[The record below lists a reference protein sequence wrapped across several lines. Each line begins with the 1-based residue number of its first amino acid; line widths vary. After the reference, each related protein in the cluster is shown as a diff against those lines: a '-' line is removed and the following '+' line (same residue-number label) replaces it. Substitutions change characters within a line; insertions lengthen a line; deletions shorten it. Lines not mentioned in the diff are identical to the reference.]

1 MFLNS
6 TSNARY
12 LHVHTVFPIVS
23 PFCSCTILHFVPP
36 RSWVQTENSEI
47 LQLFPEKK
55 RAIYCISFIRR
66 CFLACLFC
74 DNRFLHSMF
83 LAAMFYRWVIMFPN
97 KNEVPYFVQ
106 TQNDQIVGDVPLY
119 FHYYWCISHISPYL
133 LLKAAKKRHRFPC
146 FPGSTAAFFWPWFC
160 GAALA
165 QRCIWA
171 VAEFDT
177 PCCVK
182 WWYTGDIVW
191 YYGCILTTCSAH
203 MSNIILLV

>member
-1 MFLNS
+1 MHAIYMSTRSSHSVPILFLHHS
-6 TSNARY
+6 A
-12 LHVHTVFPIVS
+12 
-23 PFCSCTILHFVPP
+23 FCSTTVMGADRKQWNSAVVSWEETGNILYIFC
-36 RSWVQTENSEI
+36 QTLLS
-47 LQLFPEKK
+47 
-55 RAIYCISFIRR
+55 
-66 CFLACLFC
+66 CLSFC

>member
-1 MFLNS
+1 MFHHGHGC
-6 TSNARY
+6 RPK
-12 LHVHTVFPIVS
+12 TVKFCR
-23 PFCSCTILHFVPP
+23 FCSCFL
-36 RSWVQTENSEI
+36 RRNGQYM
-47 LQLFPEKK
+47 
-55 RAIYCISFIRR
+55 AIYCIFFIRR

-74 DNRFLHSMF
+74 DNHFLHSMF
-83 LAAMFYRWVIMFPN
+83 LAAMFYRSVIMFPN

-106 TQNDQIVGDVPLY
+106 TQNNQIVGDVPLY
-119 FHYYWCISHISPYL
+119 CHYYWCISHISPYL

-146 FPGSTAAFFWPWFC
+146 FPSSAAAFFWPWFC

-191 YYGCILTTCSAH
+191 YYGRILTKFSAH
-203 MSNIILLV
+203 ISNIILLVKKMLRGHYPIWLQ